1 VRKLCYTLLFILLSC
16 SGSERPVGET
26 KVAISNDLDSLI
38 RLADQAIDNLNNRK
52 EQTKEA
58 QLKLNKRLL
67 DIARL
72 KDRYKDSIGDLRSL
86 KLINRDSIIYDYRI
100 ETHEVVDSVEI
111 TVYIPDSIC
120 PVCTRKKERSIFNI
134 FKKNK
139 NKNYEKSNL

>member
-1 VRKLCYTLLFILLSC
+1 MIN
-16 SGSERPVGET
+16 
-26 KVAISNDLDSLI
+26 NDLDSLI
-38 RLADQAIDNLNNRK
+38 KLADKAIDNLNNRK

-86 KLINRDSIIYDYRI
+86 KLINRDSVIYDYRI
-100 ETHEVVDSVEI
+100 ETHEIVDSVEI

-120 PVCTRKKERSIFNI
+120 PVCTRKKENSIFNI
-134 FKKNK
+134 FKNKK